1 MSPYVLGIIL
11 GLLVVAR
18 IVVWVAPAVIGD
30 AARRGVIR
38 EYLDAFIV
46 AGVVA
51 LGLMQFVVRTFWIPT
66 GSMEPTIAIDDV
78 LLANEIQYRLG
89 APQDGQVAVF
99 KPPAHVPELGTTDLI
114 KRVIAGPGDTLRV
127 HDGVVYRNGVALREP
142 YLMSPPEYEL
152 SLQNYDLV
160 VDGIPLDPS
169 RAVVPPR
176 SAWQAPD
183 RVPNGYYVMLGDNRN
198 DSDDSH
204 LWGFVPRDQF
214 VGHAFFVF
222 WPLTRA
228 RLLPSG

>member
-1 MSPYVLGIIL
+1 MSPYVLGAIL
-11 GLLVVAR
+11 VMLVIAR
-18 IVVWVAPAVIGD
+18 VVVWFAPAVV
-30 AARRGVIR
+30 AEKNRAVVR

-46 AGVVA
+46 AGAVA
-51 LGLMQFVVRTFWIPT
+51 LGLMHFVVRTFWIPT

-78 LLANEIQYRLG
+78 LLANELQYRFG
-89 APQDGQVAVF
+89 TPQDGQIAVF
-99 KPPAHVPELGTTDLI
+99 RPPAHVPELGTTDLI
-114 KRVIAGPGDTLRV
+114 KRVIAGPGDTLRI
-127 HDGVVYRNGVALREP
+127 HDGIVYRNGVKVSEP
-142 YLMSPPEYEL
+142 YLMQAPDYEL
-152 SLQNYDLV
+152 SLRGYDLV

-169 RAVVPPR
+169 RAVVPPK

-183 RVPNGYYVMLGDNRN
+183 RVPNGYYIMLGDNRN

-228 RLLPSG
+228 RVLPSG